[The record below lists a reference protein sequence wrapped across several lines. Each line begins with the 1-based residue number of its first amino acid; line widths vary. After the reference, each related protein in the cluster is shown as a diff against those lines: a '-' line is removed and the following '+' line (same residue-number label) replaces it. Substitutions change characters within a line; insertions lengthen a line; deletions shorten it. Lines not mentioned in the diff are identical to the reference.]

1 MESKTRMPGRSRLF
15 CAWLKIMG
23 LVSIVLF
30 ELSGSALRA
39 DEKLTILKRISA
51 SGAPDLT
58 IRLLD
63 QAQPQIDAD
72 LYGWIAWEQERLAI
86 LSNWQE
92 WDQLLIRI
100 EKLPDD
106 LPDLFKEQ
114 IVSYKVQAYLKTGQ
128 PGPAR
133 DILRQQLWR
142 VESAQLSQYQIW
154 RRLIIQ
160 TYLQENRIDDARISM
175 LRFNLDYDN
184 NDQDWMMLQ
193 SEVLMRSERYEQV
206 IQLLL
211 EASDWQAEIT
221 SLLAQLRIGQLD
233 HEDIRSR
240 VSIVESAK
248 DQDINKS
255 ITYRVLGYFAS
266 QGMSVVDQVVA
277 LEQIFHA
284 EVSSPLNLFSV
295 TAEELWRAYAEYGR
309 LVGNRAELLVG
320 DDQQWL
326 ELAKIVSEV
335 TPAKSRSLCALL
347 MLESSE
353 PDIIEAAAQ
362 LYLETLDNDDPTNR
376 NLLENLFNKSQA
388 FADANR
394 IPNPIRYQLVDVALK
409 NADIEEATRLMSG
422 LTSIPSGTTRFN
434 WLLRQSRVL
443 VLGGRYDEGQKVL
456 ETLISEYNEV
466 TDVSTDRILQV
477 LFDLQTVELNESAV
491 QLFNFLLSKP
501 INPRHRREIL
511 FWIADSYGGL
521 EQYEQA
527 ALLYLQSA
535 MLPGP
540 DVMDPWAQ
548 TARYNAAESLKN
560 AGLVDDARRI
570 YEALL
575 KITPEPARRS
585 LLNHNIQRLWLN
597 RVE

>member
-1 MESKTRMPGRSRLF
+1 MLCSSRLF
-15 CAWLKIMG
+15 CARLKTLG
-23 LVSIVLF
+23 LFAVFLF
-30 ELSGSALRA
+30 ELFGSALQA

-92 WDQLLIRI
+92 WDQLLVRI

-106 LPDLFKEQ
+106 LPNLFKEQ
-114 IVSYKVQAYLKTGQ
+114 IVSYKVKAYLKTAQ
-128 PGPAR
+128 PSQAR
-133 DILRQQLWR
+133 ELLRQQLWR

-160 TYLQENRIDDARISM
+160 TYLQENRINDARISM
-175 LRFNLDYDN
+175 LRFNQDYDHK
-184 NDQDWMMLQ
+184 DQDWMMLQ

-206 IQLLL
+206 IQLLS
-211 EASDWQAEIT
+211 EANYWQAEVI

-233 HEDIRSR
+233 HDDIRSR
-240 VSIVESAK
+240 VSIVESDK
-248 DQDINKS
+248 DQDFDKL
-255 ITYRVLGYFAS
+255 ITYRVLGYYAS
-266 QGMSVVDQVVA
+266 QRMSVVDQVVA
-277 LEQIFHA
+277 LEQIFHSD
-284 EVSSPLNLFSV
+284 VSSSLNLFKL
-295 TAEELWRAYAEYGR
+295 TADKLWRAYAEYGR

-326 ELAKIVSEV
+326 DLAKIVSDV
-335 TPAKSRSLCALL
+335 TPAKSRSLSALL
-347 MLESSE
+347 MWESSD
-353 PDIIEAAAQ
+353 PDIIMATAQ
-362 LYLETLDNDDPTNR
+362 QYLETLGNDDPTNR
-376 NLLENLFNKSQA
+376 NLLENLFNKSQI

-394 IPNPIRYQLVDVALK
+394 IPTPIRYHLVDVALK
-409 NADIEEATRLMSG
+409 NANIEEATRLMSG
-422 LTSIPSGTTRFN
+422 LTTIPSGTTRFN
-434 WLLRQSRVL
+434 WLLRQARVL

-456 ETLISEYNEV
+456 ETLISEYDEV
-466 TDVSTDRILQV
+466 TDENTDRLLQV
-477 LFDLQTVELNESAV
+477 LFDLQTVELNESAI

-501 INPRHRREIL
+501 ISPRHHREIL
-511 FWIADSYGGL
+511 FWIADSYQGL

-527 ALLYLQSA
+527 ALLYLRSA
-535 MLPGP
+535 ILPGP
-540 DVMDPWAQ
+540 ESMDPWAQ

-575 KITPEPARRS
+575 KITPEPVRRS
-585 LLNHNIQRLWLN
+585 LLKHNIQQLWLN